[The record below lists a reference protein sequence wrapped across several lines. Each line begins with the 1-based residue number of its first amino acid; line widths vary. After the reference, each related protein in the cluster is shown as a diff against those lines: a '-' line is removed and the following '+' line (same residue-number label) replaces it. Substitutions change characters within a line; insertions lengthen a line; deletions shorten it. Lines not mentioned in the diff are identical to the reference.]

1 LFEPPPGIGGGGGG
15 DGGGGGTPLPLL
27 QLPAT
32 TLQAVGEASSSC
44 ESGVSTVRIPPATD
58 SDTPPLMPPQTVYCR
73 EVESEVG
80 FVCKK
85 CRLAFPG
92 EAGLQ
97 GHQRVVCY
105 QGMPAESRGA
115 VRLVQ
120 TQYECKLCPASAE
133 TEKMTSLL
141 EFKHHCESEAHV
153 TRLGASPA
161 TTAAPLQTKHP
172 IQTPRVLAPQHQ
184 HHPAAS
190 LSPSAG
196 LSHEMEDVVNQIT
209 LLAARAA
216 AESTAPAQGG
226 PGAAPTDSNANIA
239 GSKDGS
245 DFCHPVEL
253 KRSKL
258 LQLHSG
264 DGPPAC
270 PPVAV
275 PSTGQ

>member
-1 LFEPPPGIGGGGGG
+1 MFEPSPGL
-15 DGGGGGTPLPLL
+15 GGGGGTPLHLL
-27 QLPAT
+27 QLPPT
-32 TLQAVGEASSSC
+32 TLQAIGEASSSC
-44 ESGVSTVRIPPATD
+44 EPGVSIIRIPAVAD
-58 SDTPPLMPPQTVYCR
+58 SDPPPLMPSQTAYCQ

-105 QGMPAESRGA
+105 QGVPAESRGA

-120 TQYECKLCPASAE
+120 THYECKLCPASAE
-133 TEKMTSLL
+133 TDKMASLL
-141 EFKHHCESEAHV
+141 EFKRHCDSEAHV
-153 TRLGASPA
+153 TRLGAPPTITS
-161 TTAAPLQTKHP
+161 TPLQTKHP
-172 IQTPRVLAPQHQ
+172 IQTQRVPASQHQ

-216 AESTAPAQGG
+216 AESTAPSQG

-239 GSKDGS
+239 GSKDSS
-245 DFCHPVEL
+245 DFCHPVEP
-253 KRSKL
+253 KRTKL

-270 PPVAV
+270 SPVAV